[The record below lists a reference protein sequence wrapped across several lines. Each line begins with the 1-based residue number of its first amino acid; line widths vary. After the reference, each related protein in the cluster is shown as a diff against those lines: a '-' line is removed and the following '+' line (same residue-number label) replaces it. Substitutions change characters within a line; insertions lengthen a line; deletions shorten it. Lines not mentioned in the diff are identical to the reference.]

1 MYAVVRSLV
10 AVFTQGDTEIMQAL
24 LDMVSI
30 GRWSCLT
37 HTTRQ
42 GFDCGQVFP
51 LGLGQVLTVHGAA
64 Y

>member
-1 MYAVVRSLV
+1 MDAVVRSLV

-24 LDMVSI
+24 LDMVGI

-42 GFDCGQVFP
+42 GFDRSQVFS
-51 LGLGQVLTVHGAA
+51 LGLG
-64 Y
+64 

>member
-1 MYAVVRSLV
+1 MDAVVRSLV

>member
-1 MYAVVRSLV
+1 MDAVVRSLM

-42 GFDCGQVFP
+42 GFDRSQVFP
-51 LGLGQVLTVHGAA
+51 LGLGQVLTVHGVA

>member
-1 MYAVVRSLV
+1 MDPIVRSLM
-10 AVFTQGDTEIMQAL
+10 AVLAKGDTEIMQAL
-24 LDMVSI
+24 LDMVGI

-51 LGLGQVLTVHGAA
+51 IGLGQVLTVHGAA